1 MKKLLRKLTAIIVA
15 MLLALIPLTVF
26 AKTPSTVY
34 EDISM
39 RYKEITY
46 YDPLFIGLGNIDRL
60 ENNVDGGSWY
70 IEGGRS
76 ICLNVHFLNV
86 STYRYIIV
94 NANGEVVYQHSFYT
108 DNCSMGCYIPY
119 SGYYNFI
126 IVPEGSVPAEIDRF
140 SVWL

>member
-1 MKKLLRKLTAIIVA
+1 MKRLLRKLISILVA
-15 MLLALIPLTVF
+15 MSLILIPLTVF

-34 EDISM
+34 EDVGM

-46 YDPLFIGLGNIDRL
+46 NDPLFISLGNIDRL
-60 ENNVDGGSWY
+60 ENNVNGGSWY

-76 ICLNVHFLNV
+76 ICLNVHFLNI

-94 NANGEVVYQHSFYT
+94 NANGEVIYQHSFFT
-108 DNCSMGCYIPY
+108 DNCSMGCYIPN

-126 IVPEGSVPAEIDRF
+126 IMPEGSVPAKIDRF